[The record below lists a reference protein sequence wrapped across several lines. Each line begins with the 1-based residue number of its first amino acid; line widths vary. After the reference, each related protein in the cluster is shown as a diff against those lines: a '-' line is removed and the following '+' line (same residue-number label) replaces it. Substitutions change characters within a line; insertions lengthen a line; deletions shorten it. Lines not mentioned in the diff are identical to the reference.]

1 MARELRKFGLKIPEF
16 TKIGGILAEEMPVDE
31 AALHAAILAINDA
44 VEKRDLEALL
54 DLQLYDAHLAGVVA
68 EYVRFYHELMLDAKV
83 RKSEGA
89 RQRAAGGELDV
100 YDELL
105 TQAEIQAIIDKING
119 KCLWR
124 NARPLLSSELLISIL
139 RQLLFSPFIILN
151 ILIIVVIAGDW
162 LRLRRQ
168 CHQSTR

>member
-1 MARELRKFGLKIPEF
+1 VAKFTQEEISSMARELRKFGLKIPEF

-54 DLQLYDAHLAGVVA
+54 ADLQLYDAHLAGVVA

-124 NARPLLSSELLISIL
+124 NARALPSS
-139 RQLLFSPFIILN
+139 QTQTVIIF
-151 ILIIVVIAGDW
+151 AFYY
-162 LRLRRQ
+162 
-168 CHQSTR
+168 S

>member
-54 DLQLYDAHLAGVVA
+54 ADLQLYDAHLAGVVA

-124 NARPLLSSELLISIL
+124 NAHALPSS
-139 RQLLFSPFIILN
+139 QTQTVIIF
-151 ILIIVVIAGDW
+151 AFYY
-162 LRLRRQ
+162 
-168 CHQSTR
+168 S